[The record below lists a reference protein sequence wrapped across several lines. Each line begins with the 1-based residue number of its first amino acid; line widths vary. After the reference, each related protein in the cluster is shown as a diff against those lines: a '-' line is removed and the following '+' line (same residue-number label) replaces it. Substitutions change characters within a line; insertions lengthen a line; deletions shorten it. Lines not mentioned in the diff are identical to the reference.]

1 MTSLKGCAG
10 GGWTMVMKINGK
22 KVLFRNFELHYSLL
36 FSGDC
41 QKTCTEIMSVT
52 IQPLLNV
59 IINVE
64 EVILEIY

>member
-1 MTSLKGCAG
+1 
-10 GGWTMVMKINGK
+10 MVMKINGK

-52 IQPLLNV
+52 IQPLLKV

-64 EVILEIY
+64 ELLEIY